1 MPRNGPPAP
10 LLANSKSTLLLPK
23 NTVLTEAG
31 RPPWY
36 DKDGRVQQAYVIGIG
51 GGSASGKTRV
61 AQEVLRKLGVPW
73 VVVISQDSF
82 YKALSPEELSA
93 AFRCEHD
100 LDSPTSI
107 DEALL
112 RDCLGRLRAG
122 EAVQLPNYSFAK
134 HARTEETTYIYGAT
148 VVIVEGIHALHES
161 LRDVYDLKVG
171 RTAILLGG
179 SGGAECSR
187 GKLISLL
194 VFNRK
199 PINDRSLSRLANINT
214 RYLRFVK
221 PAFDNHIQPTSRF
234 ADIIVPGS
242 NNEVSVELIAGHIR
256 RQLDERRQELR
267 KELFVETEGA
277 NSKLC
282 TSGVIG
288 PGLVSQWSR
297 ELSVDRLPSKE
308 GLPDTVIL
316 MEQTNQLRVN
326 LPLHAGTNFLFY
338 ATRLSTLVIER
349 SLSLLPYRSN
359 VITTRTSV
367 PHTGQELDIDAGHLV
382 GVSILRS
389 GASLEKGL
397 RRVVREIPV
406 GSMLIQ
412 SDDQSGEPLLYSIR
426 LPQALTRSKASANKT
441 WVLLLDSQIG
451 TGAAALMAVRV
462 LLDHGVDEAKIIICA
477 ILVSKLG
484 GVWALKRAFPRV
496 RIVSSAADEGLE
508 ERWEKKKDGS
518 GSKKVFAILPGMGSF
533 GDRYFVTS

>member
-1 MPRNGPPAP
+1 MPRSGPPAP
-10 LLANSKSTLLLPK
+10 LLSNGKSALLPK

-36 DKDGRVQQAYVIGIG
+36 DKDGRVQTAYVIGIG

-61 AQEVLRKLGVPW
+61 AQEVLKKLSVPW

-82 YKALSPEELSA
+82 YKPLTPEELSA

-134 HARTEETTYIYGAT
+134 HARTDETTYIYGAT

-161 LRDVYDLKVG
+161 LRDVYDLKVFVQCDSDLMLARRLRRDLVERG
-171 RTAILLGG
+171 RDAAGVL
-179 SGGAECSR
+179 
-187 GKLISLL
+187 
-194 VFNRK
+194 
-199 PINDRSLSRLANINT
+199 DQLSAMLMNV
-214 RYLRFVK
+214 YLRFVK

-242 NNEVSVELIAGHIR
+242 NNEISVELIAGHIR
-256 RQLDERRQELR
+256 RQLDERKQELR

-277 NSKLC
+277 NAKLG
-282 TSGVIG
+282 TNGEG
-288 PGLVSQWSR
+288 GAGLVSQRSR
-297 ELSVDRLPSKE
+297 EISVDRLASKD
-308 GLPDTVIL
+308 GLPDTVVL
-316 MEQTNQLRVN
+316 MEQTNQLSGIHTLLRSSST
-326 LPLHAGTNFLFY
+326 PAADFLFY
-338 ATRLSTLVIER
+338 ANRLSTLVVER
-349 SLSLLPYRSN
+349 SLSLLPYRSKL
-359 VITTRTSV
+359 ITTRTSV

-426 LPQALTRSKASANKT
+426 LPQALTRSKESAKKT

-496 RIVSSAADEGLE
+496 RIVSSAADDGLE